1 MIAYR
6 SATAADIAA
15 IDSLFRRSFADT
27 FAHLYDPADL
37 AAFFARFTEAAW
49 REELLDPD
57 YAFRLAEEEDGMLAG
72 FAKVSSTTVA
82 GLEEPAAELRQLY
95 VLEPWQGTGV
105 ARALIEWAFAE
116 GRRRGAAALYLTV
129 FTDNHRAR
137 RFYER
142 YGFEAVGHH
151 AFMVGNQADDDIVMR
166 AEL

>member
-6 SATAADIAA
+6 SGTTADIPA
-15 IDSLFRRSFADT
+15 IDGLFRRSFAGT

-49 REELLDPD
+49 RDELLDPD
-57 YAFRLAEEEDGMLAG
+57 YAFRLAEEDGVLAG
-72 FAKVSSTTVA
+72 FAKISSPTVP
-82 GLEEPAAELRQLY
+82 GREEPAAELRQLY
-95 VLEPWQGTGV
+95 VLQRWQGTGV
-105 ARALIEWAFAE
+105 AQALIEWAIGE

-142 YGFEAVGHH
+142 YGFEPVGHH
-151 AFMVGNQADDDIVMR
+151 AFMVGNQADDDIIMR

>member
-6 SATAADIAA
+6 SGTVADIAA

-57 YAFRLAEEEDGMLAG
+57 YAFRLAEEDGVLAA

-82 GLEEPAAELRQLY
+82 GRAEPAAELRQLY

-105 ARALIEWAFAE
+105 ARALIEWAIAE

-129 FTDNHRAR
+129 FTGNHRAR
-137 RFYER
+137 RFYQR
-142 YGFEAVGHH
+142 YGFEPVGHH

-166 AEL
+166 AGL

>member
-6 SATAADIAA
+6 SGGPADIHA

-49 REELLDPD
+49 REELVDPD
-57 YAFRLAEEEDGMLAG
+57 YAFRLAEEDGMLAG
-72 FAKVSSTTVA
+72 FAKVSSTTVPGRA
-82 GLEEPAAELRQLY
+82 EPAAELRQLY
-95 VLEPWQGTGV
+95 VLERWQGTGV
-105 ARALIEWAFAE
+105 ARTLIEWAFEE

-129 FTDNHRAR
+129 FTDNHRAK

-142 YGFEAVGHH
+142 YGFKPVGHH

-166 AEL
+166 AGL